1 MNAEVIDA
9 IFVANVIEYSF
20 CKFNI
25 IITGGPITRGLRV
38 AHCKIYSQIKFF
50 TMEVENI
57 KNLN

>member
-38 AHCKIYSQIKFF
+38 THCNIYTSIKRFNLEVGKII
-50 TMEVENI
+50 
-57 KNLN
+57 